1 MIEIKHLSVEMGE
14 FFLKDINLTIGNGE
28 YFVILGPTGAGKTV
42 LIECIAGLHRIK
54 QGEIWLGKNNVT
66 HLTPEERGIG
76 YVPQDYVLFPFLN
89 VVDNI
94 AFGLKKAKYAEDRIQ
109 KRVKSLA
116 SLMGISHLLYRDTR
130 SLSGGEKQRVAL
142 ARALAPSPKI
152 LLLDE
157 PLSALDLRTSKYLRL
172 ELRRVHK
179 ELKVTTVHIT
189 HDLMEA
195 VEMADRVAII
205 QNGCLEQVS
214 EPEKVL
220 FFPESERVSDFIGA
234 PNILDCDYC
243 HSLEQGV
250 MEVGCGG
257 LKLIVPHEGNPAQK
271 VAILP
276 RHIYVSETKPPGLG
290 VNCFQGTITG
300 IKYDSNTVRI
310 GINVDKTNLMAE
322 IPQYIFEEMDLAVG
336 KEVYLILRMRR
347 IRVYEGNNCEAT
359 K

>member
-1 MIEIKHLSVEMGE
+1 MIEIKDLSIDLGE
-14 FFLKDINLTIGNGE
+14 FFLRDINLTIDNGE

-42 LIECIAGLHRIK
+42 LIECIAGLHHLK
-54 QGEIWLGKNNVT
+54 QGGIWLGQNEVT
-66 HLTPEERGIG
+66 HLAPEEREVG

-94 AFGLKKAKYAEDRIQ
+94 AFGLRRAKHTDDEIQ
-109 KRVKSLA
+109 ERVKNLA
-116 SLMGISHLLYRDTR
+116 NLLGISHLLYRDTR

-172 ELRRVHK
+172 ELMRIHR
-179 ELKVTTVHIT
+179 ELKVTTIHIT

-195 VEMADRVAII
+195 VEMADRVAVI
-205 QNGCLEQVS
+205 QNGTVEQVA

-220 FFPESERVSDFIGA
+220 FYPGSERVSDFIGA

-243 HSLEQGV
+243 RTLEQGV
-250 MEVGCGG
+250 MEVGCGA
-257 LKLIVPHEGNPAQK
+257 LKLIVPHEGNSVQK

-276 RHIYVSETKPPGLG
+276 RHIYVSETKPPGMG
-290 VNCFQGTITG
+290 VNCFRGVVTSIQHHR
-300 IKYDSNTVRI
+300 NAVRI
-310 GINVDKTNLMAE
+310 GIEVGGNNLVAE
-322 IPQYIFEEMDLAVG
+322 IPHHIFGEMDLSEG
-336 KEVYLILRMRR
+336 KEVFLILRMRR
-347 IRVYEGNNCEAT
+347 IRVYESQ
-359 K
+359 